1 MRLAADSFGSYGA
14 RKRTRALRVACALDR
29 AVVWALGVVL
39 ALALAVS
46 AYALWDA
53 YALAN
58 GGDSQARL
66 VALKSGDTVSFSE
79 LLALNPDVC
88 AWITIDNTNIDYPV
102 VRGKDD
108 FEYLSKDAT
117 GAYSASGGIF
127 LDSKCSRDFVEPYEV
142 LMGHHMQYG
151 KLFGD
156 LDKFLDE
163 GFFNQNQTGA
173 LYLPDR
179 TLNLQICAVVK
190 ADAYD
195 GVYYG
200 TPAGADRMPALAEKV
215 AQDAVFQRDGMPS
228 ANDQVVA
235 LSTCASSGVNER
247 TLLLCRVTGERA
259 VDKA

>member
-1 MRLAADSFGSYGA
+1 M
-14 RKRTRALRVACALDR
+14 
-29 AVVWALGVVL
+29 L

-53 YALAN
+53 YALAD
-58 GGDSQARL
+58 GGDGQARL
-66 VALKSGDTVSFSE
+66 AALKSGDAVSFSE

-117 GAYSASGGIF
+117 GAYSASGSIF
-127 LDSKCSRDFVEPYEV
+127 LDSKCSRDFAEPYEV

-151 KLFGD
+151 KMFGD

-163 GFFNQNQTGA
+163 GFFNQNQTGT

-179 TLNLQICAVVK
+179 TLDLQVCAVVK

-195 GVYYG
+195 
-200 TPAGADRMPALAEKV
+200 
-215 AQDAVFQRDGMPS
+215 
-228 ANDQVVA
+228 
-235 LSTCASSGVNER
+235 SG
-247 TLLLCRVTGERA
+247 
-259 VDKA
+259 